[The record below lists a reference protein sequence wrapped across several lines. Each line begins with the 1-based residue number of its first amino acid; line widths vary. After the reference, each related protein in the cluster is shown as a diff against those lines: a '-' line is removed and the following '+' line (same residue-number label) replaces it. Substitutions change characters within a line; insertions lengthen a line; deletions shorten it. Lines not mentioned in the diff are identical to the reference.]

1 MAAIASR
8 YARAFADSIFERK
21 QDAQAASRQLHDMLA
36 LLQSSQPLREV
47 WENPSVPA
55 EQKRA
60 VLDAIAK
67 KVAMP
72 QLVRNFLAVIIDHRR
87 VAQLAEITQQ
97 LDAELNRRLGMAEA
111 EIISARELSAGERS
125 QMEIRIKAVT
135 GKTIRATYKT
145 DSNLL
150 GGALIKVGS
159 TIYDGSVRGQLQR
172 LKEEL
177 VAGA

>member
-8 YARAFADSIFERK
+8 YARAFADSILERK

>member
-55 EQKRA
+55 EQKCA